1 MPEEALMSERFGD
14 AVVLVAGGTGA
25 LGRAVVEGF
34 LREGAQVVTTY
45 RSAAKLA
52 SLTTALGARSERLSG
67 CPVDLSNDAAVRDQI
82 ARLVERYGHLD
93 VLVNTI
99 GGYAGGA
106 TAWETEGAVL
116 EQLLSLN
123 VRALHTLLRAVV
135 PILLKRNAGC
145 IINIAAKAATT
156 HPPHAAAYAASKAA
170 ALALLASVTAEL
182 AGTPIRANSILPS
195 TIDTEANRSAMPKA
209 DFSKWVP
216 PEQIAEVIRF
226 LCSPAGEAVR
236 GAQIVL

>member
-1 MPEEALMSERFGD
+1 MTERFGN

-34 LREGAQVVTTY
+34 LREGAQVVIPY
-45 RSAAKLA
+45 RTPARFETLRS
-52 SLTTALGARSERLSG
+52 TLGGLSERLG
-67 CPVDLSNDAAVRDQI
+67 GWAVDLSDEAAVREQ
-82 ARLVERYGHLD
+82 VERLIERSGHLD
-93 VLVNTI
+93 ILVNTV
-99 GGYAGGA
+99 GGYAGGKNG
-106 TAWETEGAVL
+106 WETEGAAL

-135 PILLKRNAGC
+135 PVLLKQQQGC
-145 IINIAAKAATT
+145 IVNVAAKAGIT

-170 ALALLASVTAEL
+170 ALAMMGSVAAEL
-182 AGTPIRANSILPS
+182 AETAVRANSILPS